1 VEAAIEDYL
10 VMPRL
15 RALAQAMARTL
26 ALGRSVIA
34 ETGAFIDPE
43 WWMSRVA
50 EQPEL
55 LDCVPI
61 IVTADATVSP
71 EDSLS
76 TVMGVRADRLL
87 VDPTV
92 TCDGWQLILV
102 HGLDQLAVTAAT
114 RWVQWVTRWARA
126 SHSRRT
132 SGEPLPPLCICWRN
146 RAATIELPSADTAL
160 DTYSVFRAASEL
172 DVRMLVRH
180 RGGAAHDGAQRWRE
194 HVLPPLVGNDLA
206 LVTALWEPCLR
217 DLTALTNALQDHA
230 RNRGWPRQAPVAR
243 IAAPTRVDELAGLA
257 CSTPE
262 RGSEWHLAWAVS
274 RGDTMSFTRRLWRGQ
289 AGFLLPI
296 LDEIRFKLAD
306 RLNEVLGRDWA
317 TRWPPRDEDEQRLVR
332 TSHLHAQFGHML
344 AVLQQRPPAVG
355 RKVRAN
361 LEELASAARLVRNAL
376 AHYRPVDYST
386 YRDLMARVSDA
397 GLELH

>member
-1 VEAAIEDYL
+1 MESAIEDYL

-15 RALAQAMARTL
+15 RALAQAMARSL

-34 ETGAFIDPE
+34 ETGAFIEPE
-43 WWMSRVA
+43 WWMSLVA

-55 LDCVPI
+55 RDRVPT
-61 IVTADATVSP
+61 IVTADAATSP

-76 TVMGVRADRLL
+76 AVVGVRADRLL
-87 VDPTV
+87 VDPAV
-92 TCDGWQLILV
+92 SCDGWQLILV
-102 HGLDQLAVTAAT
+102 HGLDGLAVADAV

-160 DTYSVFRAASEL
+160 DTHSVFRAASEL

-180 RGGAAHDGAQRWRE
+180 RSGAAHDGAQRWRE

-206 LVTALWEPCLR
+206 LVAALWEPCLR
-217 DLTALTNALQDHA
+217 DLAALTSALQDHA
-230 RNRGWPRQAPVAR
+230 RVRGWLRQAPVAR
-243 IAAPTRVDELAGLA
+243 SVHPTRSDELAGLA
-257 CSTPE
+257 CSTLE

-306 RLNEVLGRDWA
+306 RLDEILGRDWA
-317 TRWPPRDEDEQRLVR
+317 TRWPPRDEDELRLVR
-332 TSHLHAQFGHML
+332 SSHLHAQFGHML
-344 AVLQQRPPAVG
+344 TVIQMRHPAVG
-355 RKVRAN
+355 RKLRAD
-361 LEELASAARLVRNAL
+361 LEELTSAARRVRNDL
-376 AHYRPVDYST
+376 AHYRPVEYST